1 MRFQSGR
8 ARMVVEILSPTEKKV
23 SYEILQPPRAWRPMP
38 WTMAQ
43 KFGRAKLRWTIKLE
57 IEHKDSEQVV
67 EVDVNTPTV
76 ITEASSVTKQLLDA
90 ALEEGG
96 LEVYGAVVTVSVK

>member
-23 SYEILQPPRAWRPMP
+23 RYEILQPPRAWRPMP
-38 WTMAQ
+38 WVMAQ
-43 KFGRAKLRWTIKLE
+43 KFGKAKLRWSVKIE
-57 IEHKDSEQVV
+57 IEHKDSDQILEA
-67 EVDVNTPTV
+67 DINTPTQ
-76 ITEASSVTKQLLDA
+76 ITEASDVIKQLVDS

-96 LEVYGAVVTVSVK
+96 LEVYGAVVTVLVK